1 MKIPEDYHT
10 NTVDA
15 AAAYEDGRQS
25 GAPPGTRRCR
35 PDPDDEDWHHDPDDP
50 EVRWRERAH

>member
-1 MKIPEDYHT
+1 MKIPEDHHT

-15 AAAYEDGRQS
+15 AAAYETGRQS

-35 PDPDDEDWHHDPDDP
+35 PNPDDEDWHYDPDDP
-50 EVRWRERAH
+50 EVREQERF